1 MELDKLK
8 EIWQSGNTA
17 NEQNFN
23 KEKVMRSIQNR
34 IELLQL
40 HDKKKSAALIM
51 GIICLAVFSLGLVL
65 GQIKGNGWAGRE
77 FFWIFGASAP
87 FLFYNYFLFSKTPLT
102 DQPTPSFVDHVLKRI
117 KAHRIGRW
125 GIMLSL
131 VLIEIYIISNE
142 TPTDRWN
149 TWDASQIIGASAFA
163 ILTIA
168 LLGGVFWYQRKY
180 QTGDVRTLVK
190 DLKRLKEEMGEN

>member
-51 GIICLAVFSLGLVL
+51 GIICSAIFCFGMVL
-65 GQIKGNGWAGRE
+65 GQIKGDGWAGRE
-77 FFWIFGASAP
+77 FFWILGASSP
-87 FLFYNYFLFSKTPLT
+87 FLFYNYFLFAKTPLHN
-102 DQPTPSFVDHVLKRI
+102 QPTPTFIDHALRRI
-117 KAHRIGRW
+117 KAQRIARW
-125 GIMLSL
+125 GMIISFI
-131 VLIEIYIISNE
+131 LIEIYIIANE
-142 TPTDRWN
+142 TPTERWK
-149 TWDASQIIGASAFA
+149 TWDASQIIGVGTFT

-180 QTGDVRTLVK
+180 QTGDVRTLVR
-190 DLKRLKEEMGEN
+190 DLKRLKEEMGER